1 MSVLTELGNQM
12 LQTRLGVFLAVMVTL
27 PLCDL
32 KAEQTKAIETV
43 NRFLASVDKNDA
55 IDAATKIA
63 VVEAV
68 TELRDDE
75 FAIDSAIT
83 EGLAIIYPEFTK
95 ALELVGNDDTEG
107 AIEAFE
113 KLAHHTD
120 PFLASE
126 SQYFIARAH
135 VYDENYEAAIPALKQ
150 FEEKF
155 SKDSVQNG
163 NALYLQGIALA
174 NTLQNKD
181 AIAALTNFIDQYPN
195 ASERMRVGAWRQL
208 QIVSSIK
215 KGTLGDVFQRMDFSR
230 RRLALERTDQ
240 NTKIEQDEIV
250 KMLNVMIKKAEDQEK
265 KSSASSQKKPGSED
279 KPSEGEPKE
288 GKGKGKSKSG
298 KGSQNP
304 DGFAKRTFG
313 SGDVSDWSKL
323 RDRERDP
330 AFNAIKEKFP
340 ARYKELVEQYYKSFQ
355 KSRSR

>member
-1 MSVLTELGNQM
+1 M
-12 LQTRLGVFLAVMVTL
+12 
-27 PLCDL
+27 
-32 KAEQTKAIETV
+32 
-43 NRFLASVDKNDA
+43 
-55 IDAATKIA
+55 
-63 VVEAV
+63 
-68 TELRDDE
+68 
-75 FAIDSAIT
+75 
-83 EGLAIIYPEFTK
+83 
-95 ALELVGNDDTEG
+95 
-107 AIEAFE
+107 
-113 KLAHHTD
+113 
-120 PFLASE
+120 
-126 SQYFIARAH
+126 
-135 VYDENYEAAIPALKQ
+135 
-150 FEEKF
+150 
-155 SKDSVQNG
+155 
-163 NALYLQGIALA
+163 
-174 NTLQNKD
+174 
-181 AIAALTNFIDQYPN
+181 TNFIDQYPN